1 VIQATNSNQLG
12 DTTTG
17 TPKTRPRVTPPRQ
30 LLARGAAEEVV
41 LSEAATTRWYVHTV
55 ARLARNVS
63 GDAYP
68 SKMVTPTFTTE
79 PALAIETAGEVV
91 EVEAPRLWSLSPSRA
106 GDFMTCPLL
115 YRLRAVD
122 RLPEPAD
129 PLATRGTLVH
139 SVLERLFDEPAPL
152 RTVERAA
159 DLLGPAW
166 ESLLAER
173 PELAELFGDEAPMSF
188 DSWLASA
195 RVLLQTYFNL
205 EDPRRLEPAQREVL
219 VEVELPDGVRL
230 RGFIDRVDVAA
241 TGQTRIVDYKTG
253 KAPSELFEDKALF
266 QLKFYALVLWRQ
278 SGSIP
283 TVLQLLYLGDGQIL
297 RYSPD
302 EADLLA
308 TERKVRAL
316 WAAIERAL
324 AAKEFPARASRLC
337 GWCSHQ
343 ALCPEFGGT
352 PPPYPLP

>member
-1 VIQATNSNQLG
+1 MC
-12 DTTTG
+12 TG
-17 TPKTRPRVTPPRQ
+17 
-30 LLARGAAEEVV
+30 
-41 LSEAATTRWYVHTV
+41 S
-55 ARLARNVS
+55 ARLSRNV
-63 GDAYP
+63 GGLAY
-68 SKMVTPTFTTE
+68 SSNMSTP
-79 PALAIETAGEVV
+79 LAIEPEVLEAVGEVV
-91 EVEAPRLWSLSPSRA
+91 APRLWSLSPSRA

-139 SVLERLFDEPAPL
+139 AVLEKLFDEPAPL
-152 RTVERAA
+152 RTIDRAA
-159 DLLGPAW
+159 ELLSPAW
-166 ESLLAER
+166 DALVIER
-173 PELAELFGDEAPMSF
+173 PELAEMFAAETVAMTF
-188 DSWLASA
+188 DAWLASA
-195 RVLLQTYFNL
+195 RVLLETYFNL

-219 VEVELPDGVRL
+219 VEVELNDGVRL

-266 QLKFYALVLWRQ
+266 QLKFYALVMWRQ
-278 SGSIP
+278 NGSIP
-283 TVLQLLYLGDGQIL
+283 TLLQLLYLGDGQIL

-316 WAAIERAL
+316 WSAIERAL
-324 AAKEFPARASRLC
+324 TSHEFPARPSRLC
-337 GWCSHQ
+337 DWCSHQ

-352 PPPYPLP
+352 PPPYPADAPVSLATAAALTVVPIQA